1 MERLVICGENSLD
14 ACKMARFV
22 SLRWFM
28 SMRAFW
34 GGLPV
39 NGFNITE
46 IGGWGAWDALGA
58 WDRKEGESLTHII
71 HEMSRVRVRE
81 GAVVRLCKVMT
92 NLSQQVGL

>member
-34 GGLPV
+34 GGWPV
-39 NGFNITE
+39 NDFNIDRWVGHMGHVGC
-46 IGGWGAWDALGA
+46 IGHMGQKG
-58 WDRKEGESLTHII
+58 GEPHMHYT
-71 HEMSRVRVRE
+71 
-81 GAVVRLCKVMT
+81 
-92 NLSQQVGL
+92 